1 LTGPWTQI
9 RVRAVLLRCLCAV
22 ALVPAVAHANTPD
35 DVYGVS
41 PRTIAMG
48 GAGTALPG
56 DYAATHY
63 NPAGLASCHASL
75 LALDVSYIAHRLSFT
90 DDTAAGSEPLVPK
103 RTRNQT
109 RFTLGSCL
117 ALPFD
122 LSLGLMLGF
131 GTPGAIA
138 LDQQTANQTP
148 NYVMYGENHE
158 QVSFALGLSW
168 RVTPRLSIGV
178 GFAALIKSELP
189 LTADL
194 PILEPDP
201 ADPSGYRPVGFSL
214 GIGMGAMIAPRVGAL
229 YAPSSR
235 FRIGAAYRGALYHD
249 LDVDAYITAKLI
261 IEIPV
266 PVHVDSLGW
275 FSPRQFSAGA
285 SGEPTPNLT
294 LAADVTYYRWG
305 ELRTQDSSYPFL
317 NMYSLDPEGAS
328 GALVFPRPIR
338 SGWKNNVAWRA
349 GGELRTDDGAVAVR
363 GGLGYRTAAVNNADD
378 SNVNLLD
385 GPVATAS
392 AGIAWHAGRRAV
404 AAGTPRATATA
415 TPVPPRRWWR
425 YTLPDVSF
433 TADAFVRVDHMI
445 EQRVD
450 HTTTAGDVVP
460 EKHYRFGG
468 DVLQFGAM
476 VTLGW

>member
-1 LTGPWTQI
+1 M
-9 RVRAVLLRCLCAV
+9 LRCLLV
-22 ALVPAVAHANTPD
+22 LALLPAVAHANTPD

-63 NPAGLASCHASL
+63 NPAGLAHCQASQ

-90 DDTAAGSEPLVPK
+90 DENTAATEPLVPK
-103 RTRNQT
+103 QTRNQT
-109 RFTLGSCL
+109 RFMLGSCL

-122 LSLGLMLGF
+122 LTLGVMLGF
-131 GTPGAIA
+131 GVPGAIR

-158 QVSFALGLSW
+158 QLTFALGLSW
-168 RVTPRLSIGV
+168 RATQQLSIGV
-178 GFAALIKSELP
+178 GFAALFKSQLP

-201 ADPSGYRPVGFSL
+201 MDPSGYKPVGFSL
-214 GIGMGAMIAPRVGAL
+214 GIGLGGMLAPRVGVL
-229 YAPSSR
+229 YTPSSH
-235 FRIGAAYRGALYHD
+235 FRVGAAYRGALYHD

-261 IEIPV
+261 VEIPV

-275 FSPRQFSAGA
+275 FSPRQISVGA
-285 SGEPTPNLT
+285 SGEPIPNLT
-294 LAADVTYYRWG
+294 LAGDVTYYRWG
-305 ELRTQDSSYPFL
+305 ELRTHDSSYPFL

-328 GALVFPRPIR
+328 GALVFPKPIR
-338 SGWKNNVAWRA
+338 SGWKSNVAWRA
-349 GGELRTDDGAVAVR
+349 GGELRPGDGSVAVR

-385 GPVATAS
+385 GPVVTAS
-392 AGIAWHAGRRAV
+392 TGIAWHTGDVGRAKRA
-404 AAGTPRATATA
+404 
-415 TPVPPRRWWR
+415 PRRWWR
-425 YTLPDVSF
+425 YELPAVRFS
-433 TADAFVRVDHMI
+433 ADAFVRVDHML
-445 EQRVD
+445 EQSVD
-450 HTTTAGDVVP
+450 HAATSRDVVP

-468 DVLQFGAM
+468 DVFQLGARA
-476 VTLGW
+476 TLGW